1 MGISY
6 HNIGMMC
13 VSIHAPLK
21 ERDIAE
27 IDAAEL
33 KLMFQSARPR
43 RGATAVRVA
52 RHVRRNC
59 FNPRAPEGARQ
70 QLAKWVW
77 QNFSVSIRAP
87 PKGRDPADEHIIN
100 RHVDVSIRAPP
111 KGRDRTTPPT
121 ITGPSSFNPR
131 APEGARRHVH
141 LEADGTWLVSIR
153 APPKGRDPQ

>member
-43 RGATAVRVA
+43 RGATPI
-52 RHVRRNC
+52 
-59 FNPRAPEGARQ
+59 F
-70 QLAKWVW
+70 
-77 QNFSVSIRAP
+77 
-87 PKGRDPADEHIIN
+87 
-100 RHVDVSIRAPP
+100 
-111 KGRDRTTPPT
+111 
-121 ITGPSSFNPR
+121 
-131 APEGARRHVH
+131 
-141 LEADGTWLVSIR
+141 
-153 APPKGRDPQ
+153 